1 MLNNAPFFYILSK
14 IYQNMII
21 INQSSDKVKVKLVKN
36 SFNYV
41 ENYSI
46 IIQNTLTKKYKI
58 FEQCENISPESSL
71 YLEFVIN
78 LEGFCDG
85 EYELIVF
92 ENNDRL
98 EFISSANAPKKIET
112 SFIRF
117 LIKDGEFIKNG
128 DYFLVVSQNQ
138 ENTLQ
143 YIATEM
149 MRIGDYKTNTK
160 QYNKQQQFIT
170 YGKNN

>member
-1 MLNNAPFFYILSK
+1 MNKTKATNFFK
-14 IYQNMII
+14 G
-21 INQSSDKVKVKLVKN
+21 V
-36 SFNYV
+36 
-41 ENYSI
+41 
-46 IIQNTLTKKYKI
+46 QNTLTKKYVI

-71 YLEFVIN
+71 YLEFVLN
-78 LEGFCDG
+78 LEGFEEG

-117 LIKDGEFIKNG
+117 LVKDGSFIKNG
-128 DYFLVVSQNQ
+128 EYFLVVSENQ

-149 MRIGDYKTNTK
+149 IRIGNFKTNTK
-160 QYNKQQQFIT
+160 QYNKQQQYIT

>member
-1 MLNNAPFFYILSK
+1 
-14 IYQNMII
+14 MII
-21 INQSSDKVKVKLVKN
+21 IKDNLDKVSIKLVKN
-36 SFNYV
+36 SFNVV
-41 ENYSI
+41 ENYAI

-71 YLEFVIN
+71 YLEFNIN
-78 LEGFCDG
+78 LEGFDTG

-92 ENNDRL
+92 EDNDRL

-117 LIKDGEFIKNG
+117 LVKDGAFIKNG
-128 DYFLVVSQNQ
+128 DYFIVVSENQ

-149 MRIGDYKTNTK
+149 MRIGDYKTNTT
-160 QYNKQQQFIT
+160 QYNKQQQYIT

>member
-21 INQSSDKVKVKLVKN
+21 IKDNLTEVHVKLVRN
-36 SFNYV
+36 SFNFV

-46 IIQNTLTKKYKI
+46 ILQNTLTKKYKI

-71 YLEFVIN
+71 YLEFVLN
-78 LEGFCDG
+78 LEGFEEG

-98 EFISSANAPKKIET
+98 EFISSANAPKKIDT

-117 LIKDGEFIKNG
+117 LVKDGAFIKNG
-128 DYFLVVSQNQ
+128 DYFLVVSENQ

-149 MRIGDYKTNTK
+149 MRIGDYKTNTT
-160 QYNKQQQFIT
+160 QYNKQQQYIT

>member
-1 MLNNAPFFYILSK
+1 
-14 IYQNMII
+14 MIQ
-21 INQSSDKVKVKLVKN
+21 INGNLEKVNIKLVKN
-36 SFNYV
+36 SFNVV

-71 YLEFVIN
+71 YLEFVLN
-78 LEGFCDG
+78 LEGFCEG

-98 EFISSANAPKKIET
+98 EFISSSNAPKKIET

-117 LIKDGEFIKNG
+117 LVKDGAFIKNG
-128 DYFLVVSQNQ
+128 EYFLVVSENQ
-138 ENTLQ
+138 EKTLQ
-143 YIATEM
+143 YISTEM

-160 QYNKQQQFIT
+160 QYNKNQQYIT

>member
-1 MLNNAPFFYILSK
+1 MLLFFIFYPKYIK
-14 IYQNMII
+14 NMVI
-21 INQSSDKVKVKLVKN
+21 VKDNLDNVSVKLVKN
-36 SFNYV
+36 SFNVV

-46 IIQNTLTKKYKI
+46 IIQNTLTKKYVI

-71 YLEFVIN
+71 YLEFNIDFKSFN
-78 LEGFCDG
+78 DG

-98 EFISSANAPKKIET
+98 EFVSSANAPKKIET

-117 LIKDGEFIKNG
+117 LVKDGSFIKNG
-128 DYFLVVSQNQ
+128 EYFLVVSENQ
-138 ENTLQ
+138 ENTLH

-149 MRIGDYKTNTK
+149 MRIGDYKTNIT
-160 QYNKQQQFIT
+160 QYNKQQKYIA
-170 YGKNN
+170 YEKNN

>member
-1 MLNNAPFFYILSK
+1 
-14 IYQNMII
+14 MII

-36 SFNYV
+36 SFNV
-41 ENYSI
+41 VDNYSI
-46 IIQNTLTKKYKI
+46 ILQNTLTKKYVI
-58 FEQCENISPESSL
+58 FEQCENIACESSI
-71 YLEFVIN
+71 YLEFVLN
-78 LEGFCDG
+78 LEGFDDG
-85 EYELIVF
+85 EYEMIVF

-117 LIKDGEFIKNG
+117 LVKDGEFIKNG
-128 DYFLVVSQNQ
+128 EYFLVVGENQ

-149 MRIGDYKTNTK
+149 MRIGDYKTNIK
-160 QYNKQQQFIT
+160 QYNKNQQYIT

>member
-1 MLNNAPFFYILSK
+1 MIKINKSLDNIL
-14 IYQNMII
+14 I
-21 INQSSDKVKVKLVKN
+21 KLVKN
-36 SFNYV
+36 SFNFV

-58 FEQCENISPESSL
+58 LEKCENISPESSL
-71 YLEFVIN
+71 YLEFVLN
-78 LEGFCDG
+78 LEGFEEG

-117 LIKDGEFIKNG
+117 LVKDGEFIKNG
-128 DYFLVVSQNQ
+128 DYFLVVSENQ
-138 ENTLQ
+138 ENTLK

-160 QYNKQQQFIT
+160 QYNKQQQYIT
-170 YGKNN
+170 YEKNN

>member
-1 MLNNAPFFYILSK
+1 
-14 IYQNMII
+14 MII
-21 INQSSDKVKVKLVKN
+21 IKDNLDKVNIKLVKN
-36 SFNYV
+36 SFNSV

-46 IIQNTLTKKYKI
+46 LIQNTLTKKYKI
-58 FEQCENISPESSL
+58 LEKCENIACESSI
-71 YLEFVIN
+71 YLEFVLN
-78 LEGFCDG
+78 LEGFENG

-117 LIKDGEFIKNG
+117 LIKDGSFIKNG
-128 DYFLVVSQNQ
+128 DYFLVVGENK

-149 MRIGDYKTNTK
+149 MRIGDYKTNTT
-160 QYNKQQQFIT
+160 QYNKQQKYIA
-170 YGKNN
+170 YEKNN

>member
-1 MLNNAPFFYILSK
+1 
-14 IYQNMII
+14 MIQI
-21 INQSSDKVKVKLVKN
+21 KESSDNILIKLVKN
-36 SFNYV
+36 SFNFV

-46 IIQNTLTKKYKI
+46 LIQNTLTKKYKI
-58 FEQCENISPESSL
+58 FEQCENIACESSI
-71 YLEFVIN
+71 YLEFVLN
-78 LEGFCDG
+78 LEGFDDG

-117 LIKDGEFIKNG
+117 LVKDGEFIKNG
-128 DYFLVVSQNQ
+128 NYFLVISENQ

-143 YIATEM
+143 YISTDLM
-149 MRIGDYKTNTK
+149 KIGNFKTNTK
-160 QYNKQQQFIT
+160 QYNKQQQYIT

>member
-1 MLNNAPFFYILSK
+1 
-14 IYQNMII
+14 MII
-21 INQSSDKVKVKLVKN
+21 IKDNLTEVNVKLVKN
-36 SFNYV
+36 SFNFV

-71 YLEFVIN
+71 YLEFNIN
-78 LEGFCDG
+78 FEGFDIG

-117 LIKDGEFIKNG
+117 LVKDGEFIKNG
-128 DYFLVVSQNQ
+128 DYFLVVSENQ

-149 MRIGDYKTNTK
+149 MRIGDYKKNTT
-160 QYNKQQQFIT
+160 QYNKQQKYMT
-170 YGKNN
+170 YEKNN

>member
-1 MLNNAPFFYILSK
+1 MV
-14 IYQNMII
+14 II
-21 INQSSDKVKVKLVKN
+21 KDNLDKVKLKLVKN
-36 SFNYV
+36 SFNSV

-58 FEQCENISPESSL
+58 FEKCENISPESSL
-71 YLEFVIN
+71 YLEFVLN
-78 LEGFCDG
+78 LEGFEDG

-112 SFIRF
+112 SFVRF
-117 LIKDGEFIKNG
+117 LIKDGSFIKNG
-128 DYFLVVSQNQ
+128 DYFLVVGENK

-143 YIATEM
+143 YIATKM
-149 MRIGDYKTNTK
+149 MVIGDYKTNTT
-160 QYNKQQQFIT
+160 QYNKQQQYIT
-170 YGKNN
+170 YGKN

>member
-1 MLNNAPFFYILSK
+1 
-14 IYQNMII
+14 MII
-21 INQSSDKVKVKLVKN
+21 IKDNLTEVHVKLVKN
-36 SFNYV
+36 SFNSV

-46 IIQNTLTKKYKI
+46 ILQNTLTKKYVI

-71 YLEFVIN
+71 YLEFVLN
-78 LEGFCDG
+78 LEGFENG
-85 EYELIVF
+85 EYEMLIF

-117 LIKDGEFIKNG
+117 LVKDGEFIKNG

-160 QYNKQQQFIT
+160 QYNKQQQYIT

>member
-1 MLNNAPFFYILSK
+1 MIK
-14 IYQNMII
+14 INK
-21 INQSSDKVKVKLVKN
+21 SLDKVHIKLVRN
-36 SFNYV
+36 SFNFV

-71 YLEFVIN
+71 YLEFVLN
-78 LEGFCDG
+78 LEGFETG

-98 EFISSANAPKKIET
+98 EFISSANAPKKIDT

-117 LIKDGEFIKNG
+117 LIKDGAFIKNG
-128 DYFLVVSQNQ
+128 DYFLVLSENQ

-149 MRIGDYKTNTK
+149 MRIGDYKTNTT
-160 QYNKQQQFIT
+160 QYNKQQQYIT

>member
-1 MLNNAPFFYILSK
+1 MIK
-14 IYQNMII
+14 INK
-21 INQSSDKVKVKLVKN
+21 SSDKVSIKLVKN
-36 SFNYV
+36 SFNFV

-46 IIQNTLTKKYKI
+46 LIQNTLTKKYKI

-71 YLEFVIN
+71 YLEFVLN
-78 LEGFCDG
+78 LEGFDIG

-92 ENNDRL
+92 ENQDRL

-117 LIKDGEFIKNG
+117 LVKDGEFIKNG
-128 DYFLVVSQNQ
+128 EYFIVVSENQ

-149 MRIGDYKTNTK
+149 MRIGDFKTNTK
-160 QYNKQQQFIT
+160 QYNKQQQYLT
-170 YGKNN
+170 YEKNN

>member
-1 MLNNAPFFYILSK
+1 
-14 IYQNMII
+14 MII
-21 INQSSDKVKVKLVKN
+21 IKDNLDKVKLKLVKN
-36 SFNYV
+36 SFNFV

-46 IIQNTLTKKYKI
+46 IIQNTLTKKFKI
-58 FEQCENISPESSL
+58 FEQCENISQESSL
-71 YLEFVIN
+71 YLEFILN
-78 LEGFCDG
+78 LEGFDEG
-85 EYELIVF
+85 EYEMIIF
-92 ENNDRL
+92 ENNDKL

-117 LIKDGEFIKNG
+117 LVKDGEFIKNG
-128 DYFLVVSQNQ
+128 DYFLVISENQ

-149 MRIGDYKTNTK
+149 MRIGDFKTNTT
-160 QYNKQQQFIT
+160 QYNKQQQYIT

>member
-1 MLNNAPFFYILSK
+1 
-14 IYQNMII
+14 MIQ
-21 INQSSDKVKVKLVKN
+21 INGNLEKVNIKLVKN
-36 SFNYV
+36 SFNVV

-58 FEQCENISPESSL
+58 FEQCENISCESSL
-71 YLEFVIN
+71 YLEFVLN
-78 LEGFCDG
+78 LEGFEEG
-85 EYELIVF
+85 EYEIIVF

-98 EFISSANAPKKIET
+98 EFISSSNAPKKIET

-117 LIKDGEFIKNG
+117 LVKDGSFIKNG
-128 DYFLVVSQNQ
+128 EYFLVVSENQ

-143 YIATEM
+143 YISTEM

-160 QYNKQQQFIT
+160 QYNKNQQYIT

>member
-1 MLNNAPFFYILSK
+1 
-14 IYQNMII
+14 MII
-21 INQSSDKVKVKLVKN
+21 INKSSDEVHIKLVKN
-36 SFNYV
+36 KFNFV

-46 IIQNTLTKKYKI
+46 ILQNTLTKKYVI

-71 YLEFVIN
+71 YLEFNIDF
-78 LEGFCDG
+78 EGFEIG

-98 EFISSANAPKKIET
+98 EFISTANAPKKIET
-112 SFIRF
+112 NFIRF
-117 LIKDGEFIKNG
+117 LVKDGSFIKNG
-128 DYFLVVSQNQ
+128 EYFLVISENE

-149 MRIGDYKTNTK
+149 LKIGDYKSHAK

>member
-1 MLNNAPFFYILSK
+1 MVIVK
-14 IYQNMII
+14 DK
-21 INQSSDKVKVKLVKN
+21 SDNVNIKLVRN
-36 SFNYV
+36 SFNFV

-46 IIQNTLTKKYKI
+46 IIQNTLTKKYVI
-58 FEQCENISPESSL
+58 FEQCENLACESSP
-71 YLEFVIN
+71 YLEFNIN
-78 LEGFCDG
+78 LKSFNIG

-92 ENNDRL
+92 ENPDRL

-112 SFIRF
+112 NFIRF
-117 LIKDGEFIKNG
+117 LVNDGAFIKNG
-128 DYFLVVSQNQ
+128 DYFLVIAENK

-160 QYNKQQQFIT
+160 QYNKQQQYIT
-170 YGKNN
+170 YGKNK

>member
-1 MLNNAPFFYILSK
+1 M
-14 IYQNMII
+14 
-21 INQSSDKVKVKLVKN
+21 
-36 SFNYV
+36 
-41 ENYSI
+41 
-46 IIQNTLTKKYKI
+46 
-58 FEQCENISPESSL
+58 
-71 YLEFVIN
+71 
-78 LEGFCDG
+78 
-85 EYELIVF
+85 F

-98 EFISSANAPKKIET
+98 EFISSATAPKKIET

-117 LIKDGEFIKNG
+117 LIKDGAFIKNG
-128 DYFLVVSQNQ
+128 DYFLVVSENQ

-149 MRIGDYKTNTK
+149 MRIGDYKTNTT

>member
-1 MLNNAPFFYILSK
+1 MIK
-14 IYQNMII
+14 INK
-21 INQSSDKVKVKLVKN
+21 SSDKVSIKLVKN
-36 SFNYV
+36 SFNLV

-46 IIQNTLTKKYKI
+46 IIQNTLTKKFKI
-58 FEQCENISPESSL
+58 LEKCENISPESSL
-71 YLEFVIN
+71 YLEFVLN
-78 LEGFCDG
+78 LEGFENG

-112 SFIRF
+112 SFVRF

-128 DYFLVVSQNQ
+128 DYFLVVSENQ

-149 MRIGDYKTNTK
+149 MRIGDYKTNTT
-160 QYNKQQQFIT
+160 QYNKQQQYIT

>member
-1 MLNNAPFFYILSK
+1 
-14 IYQNMII
+14 MIQI
-21 INQSSDKVKVKLVKN
+21 KENPEKVNIKLVKN
-36 SFNYV
+36 SFNVV

-71 YLEFVIN
+71 YLEFVLN
-78 LEGFCDG
+78 LEGFCEG
-85 EYELIVF
+85 EYEIIVF

-117 LIKDGEFIKNG
+117 LVKDGSFIKNG
-128 DYFLVVSQNQ
+128 EYFLVVSENQ

-143 YIATEM
+143 YISTEM

-160 QYNKQQQFIT
+160 QYNKNQQYIT

>member
-1 MLNNAPFFYILSK
+1 
-14 IYQNMII
+14 MIK
-21 INQSSDKVKVKLVKN
+21 INQSSDNFHVKLVKN
-36 SFNYV
+36 SFNFV

-71 YLEFVIN
+71 YLEFVLNI
-78 LEGFCDG
+78 EGFEDG

-117 LIKDGEFIKNG
+117 LVKDGEFIKNG
-128 DYFLVVSQNQ
+128 EYFLVISENQ

-149 MRIGDYKTNTK
+149 MRVGNYKTNTT
-160 QYNKQQQFIT
+160 QYNKQQQYIT

>member
-1 MLNNAPFFYILSK
+1 
-14 IYQNMII
+14 MII
-21 INQSSDKVKVKLVKN
+21 IKDNLTEVNVKLVKN
-36 SFNYV
+36 SFNSV

-58 FEQCENISPESSL
+58 FEKCENISLESSL
-71 YLEFVIN
+71 YLEFVLN
-78 LEGFCDG
+78 LEGFDEG
-85 EYELIVF
+85 EYEILLF
-92 ENNDRL
+92 ENPDRL

-117 LIKDGEFIKNG
+117 LVKDGEFIKNG
-128 DYFLVVSQNQ
+128 DYFLVVGENQ

-149 MRIGDYKTNTK
+149 MMVGNYKTNTK
-160 QYNKQQQFIT
+160 QYNKQQQYIT

>member
-21 INQSSDKVKVKLVKN
+21 IKDNLTEVHVKLVRN
-36 SFNYV
+36 SFNFV

-46 IIQNTLTKKYKI
+46 IVQNTLTKKYKI

-71 YLEFVIN
+71 YLEFVLN
-78 LEGFCDG
+78 LEGFEEG

-98 EFISSANAPKKIET
+98 EFISSANAPKKIDT

-117 LIKDGEFIKNG
+117 LVKDGAFIKNG
-128 DYFLVVSQNQ
+128 DYFLVVSENQ

-149 MRIGDYKTNTK
+149 MRLGDYKTNNK
-160 QYNKQQQFIT
+160 QYNKQQQYIT

>member
-1 MLNNAPFFYILSK
+1 
-14 IYQNMII
+14 MII
-21 INQSSDKVKVKLVKN
+21 IKDNLDKVSIKLVKN
-36 SFNYV
+36 SFNFV

-58 FEQCENISPESSL
+58 FEQCENISCESSL
-71 YLEFVIN
+71 YLEFVLN
-78 LEGFCDG
+78 LEGFENG

-92 ENNDRL
+92 ENPDRL

-117 LIKDGEFIKNG
+117 LVKDGEFIKNG
-128 DYFLVVSQNQ
+128 EYFLVVGENQ

-149 MRIGDYKTNTK
+149 MRIGDFKTNTK
-160 QYNKQQQFIT
+160 QYNKNQQYIT

>member
-1 MLNNAPFFYILSK
+1 
-14 IYQNMII
+14 MII
-21 INQSSDKVKVKLVKN
+21 IKDNLDKVPIKLVKN
-36 SFNYV
+36 SFNVV
-41 ENYSI
+41 ENYAI

-58 FEQCENISPESSL
+58 FEQCENIACESSI

-78 LEGFCDG
+78 LEGFETG

-112 SFIRF
+112 SFVRF
-117 LIKDGEFIKNG
+117 LIKDGAFIKNG
-128 DYFLVVSQNQ
+128 DYFLVVSENQ

-149 MRIGDYKTNTK
+149 MRIGDYKTNTT
-160 QYNKQQQFIT
+160 QYNKQQKYIT
-170 YGKNN
+170 YGKN

>member
-1 MLNNAPFFYILSK
+1 
-14 IYQNMII
+14 MII
-21 INQSSDKVKVKLVKN
+21 IKDNLDKVKLKLVKN
-36 SFNYV
+36 SFNSV

-46 IIQNTLTKKYKI
+46 ILQNTLTKKYKI

-71 YLEFVIN
+71 YLGFNIN
-78 LEGFCDG
+78 IEGFEDG

-92 ENNDRL
+92 ENPDRL

-117 LIKDGEFIKNG
+117 LVKDGEFIKNG
-128 DYFLVVSQNQ
+128 DYFLVVSEKQ

-143 YIATEM
+143 YISTEM
-149 MRIGDYKTNTK
+149 MRIGDYKTNTT
-160 QYNKQQQFIT
+160 QYNKQQQYIT

>member
-1 MLNNAPFFYILSK
+1 MLLFLYLYK
-14 IYQNMII
+14 IYQNMVII
-21 INQSSDKVKVKLVKN
+21 KDNLDKVPIKLVKN
-36 SFNYV
+36 SFNVV
-41 ENYSI
+41 ENYAI

-71 YLEFVIN
+71 YLEFVLN
-78 LEGFCDG
+78 LEGFNDG

-117 LIKDGEFIKNG
+117 LVKDGAFIKNG
-128 DYFLVVSQNQ
+128 DYFLVVSENQ

-149 MRIGDYKTNTK
+149 MRIGNYKTNNK
-160 QYNKQQQFIT
+160 QYNKQQQYIT

>member
-1 MLNNAPFFYILSK
+1 M
-14 IYQNMII
+14 YQSMIQI
-21 INQSSDKVKVKLVKN
+21 KENPEKVNIKLVKN
-36 SFNYV
+36 SFNVV

-58 FEQCENISPESSL
+58 FEQCENLACESSP
-71 YLEFVIN
+71 YLEFNIN
-78 LEGFCDG
+78 LKSFNIG
-85 EYELIVF
+85 EYEIIVF

-117 LIKDGEFIKNG
+117 LVKDGSFIKNG
-128 DYFLVVSQNQ
+128 DYFLVVSENQ

-143 YIATEM
+143 YISTEM

-160 QYNKQQQFIT
+160 QYNKNQQYIT